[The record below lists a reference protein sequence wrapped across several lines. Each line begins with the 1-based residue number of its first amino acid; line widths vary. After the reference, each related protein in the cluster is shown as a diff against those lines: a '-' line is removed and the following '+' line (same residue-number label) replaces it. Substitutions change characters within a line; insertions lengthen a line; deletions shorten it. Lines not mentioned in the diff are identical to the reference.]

1 VSSTPSLMRKA
12 LRLAPIALFLL
23 GPGAHAEPHGGGFAH
38 APHAPVME
46 RPEFHGPEGHE
57 FHGPEGHE
65 FHEPDRHEFHEFDDR
80 FHHDRFYP
88 AIGFGIP
95 MLPDGYTGIGFG
107 AGQFFYQGGV
117 WYQPSGAG
125 YVVVQ
130 PPVGIVA
137 PALPPGYTT
146 VNVAGTPYY
155 YANGIYYVATPGG
168 YAVAQPPADPA
179 ALASAAV
186 PPAPGTWSYCESAK
200 RYYPYVSQCPEGWR
214 VVPATPPNIT
224 QP

>member
-1 VSSTPSLMRKA
+1 MRKSLVPMA
-12 LRLAPIALFLL
+12 LLLVAL
-23 GPGAHAEPHGGGFAH
+23 GAHAQPHGAAHGGFGGEAH
-38 APHAPVME
+38 GGFGGAPHAGME
-46 RPEFHGPEGHE
+46 RHE
-57 FHGPEGHE
+57 WHGPEGHE

-80 FHHDRFYP
+80 FHHDHFYP

-155 YANGIYYVATPGG
+155 YANGTYYVATPGG

-179 ALASAAV
+179 ALASAVV
-186 PPAPGTWSYCESAK
+186 PPASGTWSYCASAQ
-200 RYYPYVSQCPEGWR
+200 RYYPYVTECPEGWR
-214 VVPATPPNIT
+214 SVPATPPNT
-224 QP
+224 SQP